1 MTATHITIVMD
12 LIDNIVTEDRKRK
25 YSNSLI
31 VKILVLLQM
40 YRISYRS
47 SRDFLLNHP
56 DIMNEAGITSIP
68 DFRTLSRR
76 ARRIDWHLINAIFID
91 LILTEHE
98 NSAIDSFIVKTCKQS
113 TASRRRIY
121 CSYKDEESS
130 WGFSTKGWEY
140 GKKVHVS
147 LDIDSTAVVEWEIT
161 TASVSDKNIAFSLI
175 YSVRN
180 YEFIMMDK
188 AYDSSD
194 IYEYIF
200 NNTHSSPLIDTNRRR
215 GIVEE
220 RLSSA
225 RKNGIE
231 IRKMESSR
239 YSLRWEIERT
249 FAILEDILNC
259 EYIWFARNRNYDVSI
274 SMKIV
279 VYNIIIILNQTYSRP
294 KRQIM
299 DFVVVRSPP

>member
-1 MTATHITIVMD
+1 MIATHIPIVMD

-25 YSNSLI
+25 YSNALI

-40 YRISYRS
+40 YGISYRS

-56 DIMNEAGITSIP
+56 DIMNEAGITAIP

-76 ARRIDWHLINAIFID
+76 ARMIDWHLVNAIVLD
-91 LILTEHE
+91 LITTERE

-121 CSYKDEESS
+121 HNYKDSDSS

-140 GKKVHVS
+140 GRKCHVS
-147 LDIDSTAVVEWEIT
+147 LDIDSTAIVEWEVT
-161 TASVSDKNIAFSLI
+161 NASVSDKNIAFPLI
-175 YSVRN
+175 DSVRDFE
-180 YEFIMMDK
+180 YIMMDK

-259 EYIWFARNRNYDVSI
+259 EYMWFVRNRNYDVSI
-274 SMKIV
+274 GMKIV
-279 VYNIIIILNQTYSRP
+279 AYNIIIILNQIYSRP

-299 DFVVVRSPP
+299 DIVV